1 MAEVYPSDNE
11 LLNILNDD
19 ESGVEYIPTGTAP
32 YYLHFRKLLWRLLL
46 VAKRGNDFRVFD
58 EGGLDVG
65 IKSGKFWAGDD
76 LVEYGGG
83 SLITLADD
91 KESIYI
97 YIDWLGNIVST
108 EYAGFP
114 DMASIVHVR
123 LAVVSTSGGDITSIV
138 DVRDHHSISLP
149 SGGAGSGGGGVVV
162 EAHVADDTLTAA
174 ESGSVHTNRGA
185 TGMITLTLPEAAP
198 AGTMFIVAVQEM
210 QPIAVDP
217 GMSAIRDSNGQATGK
232 YKWADYIGDSI
243 KVIADG
249 NGDWVSVG
257 QTGSWVE
264 ES

>member
-58 EGGLDVG
+58 EGGLDIG
-65 IKSGKFWAGDD
+65 IKSGKFWVGDS

-83 SLITLADD
+83 SLIVLADD
-91 KESIYI
+91 KASIYV
-97 YIDWLGNIVST
+97 YIDSTGALVTT

-123 LAVVSTSGGDITSIV
+123 LAIVSTSGGDVLSIE
-138 DVRDHHSISLP
+138 DARDHHSVALG
-149 SGGAGSGGGGVVV
+149 SGGAGGEGGIVV
-162 EAHVADDTLTAA
+162 EAHTVDDTLTVA
-174 ESGSVHTNRGA
+174 ESGSFHTNRGS
-185 TGMITLTLPEAAP
+185 TGMITLTLPDSAP
-198 AGTMFIVAVQEM
+198 AGTMFTFAVQEG
-210 QPIAVDP
+210 QALAIDP
-217 GMSAIRDSNGQATGK
+217 GVGAIRDAGGQTAGK
-232 YKWADYIGDSI
+232 YKWADYIGESM
-243 KVIADG
+243 KVVADG
-249 NGDWVSVG
+249 NGDWISVG
-257 QTGSWVE
+257 RQGTWIE